1 MYVFIRDFRAFCW
14 VAFGWCW
21 SGSQGWH
28 RAHTPIWEKS
38 PGEQCKSTERM
49 KKVLYSMIEVGRP
62 WESEVCTSP
71 EQGVS

>member
-1 MYVFIRDFRAFCW
+1 MPSVGLLLAGAGH
-14 VAFGWCW
+14 VA
-21 SGSQGWH
+21 SWH

-38 PGEQCKSTERM
+38 PGEQRKSTERM